1 MNCVIRALAL
11 LALVV
16 GVSPSTVTAQG
27 ADGGGSTTT
36 APRREVREQL
46 GASVNNM
53 GLQNTVEVGWTW
65 PLTDSTNPLLSDA
78 HISAGVT
85 HALTPAQTR
94 LGGWVEY
101 APLSI
106 LSVRAG
112 VDSTAYF
119 GTFKS
124 LMSFDSY
131 TDPFSKKDRDA
142 RGGAKAGMA
151 ARAYVSPTVKMKAGP
166 LVAMSSADFEWWRST
181 ASGALFY
188 EPTRDTLLKSGGDRL
203 VNATTVAMYQRGS
216 DSGGTLSVGAIHA
229 LTYVF
234 DAPDNR
240 IQKLGVIAVREF
252 QSAHFHVPH
261 PRVTLVVARYLDDPS
276 KQHQWTA
283 AMAIGFVK

>member
-1 MNCVIRALAL
+1 MNRGIRALVL
-11 LALVV
+11 GILVADVSSAPVAAQSPDSV
-16 GVSPSTVTAQG
+16 GPA
-27 ADGGGSTTT
+27 

-53 GLQNTVEVGWTW
+53 GLQNSVEIGWTW
-65 PLTDSTNPLLSDA
+65 PLSASRHPLLSDA

-94 LGGWVEY
+94 LGGWLEY

-112 VDSTAYF
+112 VDPTAYF
-119 GTFKS
+119 GTFRS

-142 RGGAKAGMA
+142 RGGSRAGTG
-151 ARAYVSPTVKMKAGP
+151 ARVYVSPAVKVKAGP
-166 LVAMSSADFEWWRST
+166 LVAMSSADFEWWQSS

-188 EPTRDTLLKSGGDRL
+188 EPTRDTLLKSRGDRL
-203 VNATTVAMYQRGS
+203 VNTTTVALFQRGS
-216 DSGGTLSVGAIHA
+216 GSGGTFSIGGIHT
-229 LTYVF
+229 LTHVL

-240 IQKLGVIAVREF
+240 IQKLGAIAVREF
-252 QSAHFHVPH
+252 RSSHFRVPR
-261 PRVTLVVARYLDDPS
+261 PRVTLVVARYLNDPS
-276 KQHQWTA
+276 KQHQWSA
-283 AMAIGFVK
+283 AMAIGFTAR